1 MEQLRALEAIIDV
14 SEREFG
20 STSIE
25 LFEYS
30 CDFIYSCIT
39 NCPEPKRSA
48 YIRDFVRLIKR
59 KNLSRFADR
68 ASDNSRGFWEYCV
81 HRVKELKSIRLK
93 LKKVKRLLAKFLP
106 LSRRIFQDRMQVLQ
120 DIATESKAAIFE
132 LQTKILDL
140 QSICQ
145 RQNAEIS
152 ELKEIIKS
160 QSDDNCQKKK

>member
-1 MEQLRALEAIIDV
+1 
-14 SEREFG
+14 
-20 STSIE
+20 
-25 LFEYS
+25 
-30 CDFIYSCIT
+30 
-39 NCPEPKRSA
+39 
-48 YIRDFVRLIKR
+48 
-59 KNLSRFADR
+59 
-68 ASDNSRGFWEYCV
+68 
-81 HRVKELKSIRLK
+81 
-93 LKKVKRLLAKFLP
+93 
-106 LSRRIFQDRMQVLQ
+106 MQVLQ